1 MTYVLPQTAGAVAVS
16 RTGGSGT
23 AVPLQEKHL
32 DIERLPRWS
41 FDVKMLIME
50 KVADGVDGIVEQ
62 WARERPEL
70 DTTAMAVFGRIYR
83 LARLSGD
90 AVEREYAAFGLG
102 RSEFDVLA
110 TLRRSGRPL
119 SPGRLAAAMML
130 SSGGTTARLDRLER
144 AGLVQRSPD
153 PDDRRG
159 VLVSLTDR
167 GAELVDGA
175 VAAGLRRQQELL
187 AHLSPTE
194 QDRLS
199 ALLRSVLAPLEGA

>member
-1 MTYVLPQTAGAVAVS
+1 
-16 RTGGSGT
+16 
-23 AVPLQEKHL
+23 
-32 DIERLPRWS
+32 
-41 FDVKMLIME
+41 
-50 KVADGVDGIVEQ
+50 
-62 WARERPEL
+62 
-70 DTTAMAVFGRIYR
+70 
-83 LARLSGD
+83 
-90 AVEREYAAFGLG
+90 
-102 RSEFDVLA
+102 
-110 TLRRSGRPL
+110 
-119 SPGRLAAAMML
+119 MML

-167 GAELVDGA
+167 GAALVDGA

-187 AHLSPTE
+187 AHLSPTQ

>member
-1 MTYVLPQTAGAVAVS
+1 
-16 RTGGSGT
+16 
-23 AVPLQEKHL
+23 
-32 DIERLPRWS
+32 
-41 FDVKMLIME
+41 MLIME

-62 WARERPEL
+62 WARARPEL

-167 GAELVDGA
+167 GAALVDGA